1 MDAPPFLVRHSEIE
15 TSSTYFHRFVSGVGI
30 DKSLIKMR
38 NKIGA
43 SLVSWGTPA
52 LNKNPSENDSAILTR
67 SLRFERKLM
76 IHGIRHRFLISTL

>member
-30 DKSLIKMR
+30 DKSLNKMR
-38 NKIGA
+38 NKIRA

-52 LNKNPSENDSAILTR
+52 PTKKRQKIKQPGVHHVDEAKRGGCT
-67 SLRFERKLM
+67 F
-76 IHGIRHRFLISTL
+76 